1 MFAAAIVRILLV
13 GSALLFIVAW
23 WQRDALPP
31 QERLDPAL
39 LADPQQAPTE
49 TMAFRATVGGIE
61 YTVRPLYTYD
71 LHGLV
76 VSKHDADT
84 WWDWIHRAWNDKLNV
99 TDLCV
104 IWGANARTDNYRKLD
119 YSSGQFVCNVRTG
132 SAEVWNAFDMTAL
145 SNNHVL
151 ADDPSIARTLKSM
164 RVGDQVHVRGY
175 LAEYSHDQGPHF
187 FRGTSTTR
195 TDQGNGA
202 CETVY
207 ATDAEILR
215 AGNGGWRIA
224 FWVAVA
230 VFVIGIAAWLVA
242 PIRARD

>member
-84 WWDWIHRAWNDKLNV
+84 WWDWIHKAWNDKLNV

-119 YSSGQFVCNVRTG
+119 Y
-132 SAEVWNAFDMTAL
+132 
-145 SNNHVL
+145 
-151 ADDPSIARTLKSM
+151 
-164 RVGDQVHVRGY
+164 
-175 LAEYSHDQGPHF
+175 
-187 FRGTSTTR
+187 
-195 TDQGNGA
+195 
-202 CETVY
+202 
-207 ATDAEILR
+207 
-215 AGNGGWRIA
+215 
-224 FWVAVA
+224 
-230 VFVIGIAAWLVA
+230 
-242 PIRARD
+242 

>member
-1 MFAAAIVRILLV
+1 
-13 GSALLFIVAW
+13 
-23 WQRDALPP
+23 
-31 QERLDPAL
+31 
-39 LADPQQAPTE
+39 
-49 TMAFRATVGGIE
+49 
-61 YTVRPLYTYD
+61 
-71 LHGLV
+71 
-76 VSKHDADT
+76 
-84 WWDWIHRAWNDKLNV
+84 
-99 TDLCV
+99 
-104 IWGANARTDNYRKLD
+104 
-119 YSSGQFVCNVRTG
+119 
-132 SAEVWNAFDMTAL
+132 
-145 SNNHVL
+145 
-151 ADDPSIARTLKSM
+151 M

-175 LAEYSHDQGPHF
+175 LAEYSHDQGLHF

-230 VFVIGIAAWLVA
+230 VFVIGIAAWLMA